1 MKRESERTKRRT
13 ERDERPQYQPPEALR
28 LRGVECGRG
37 ADCNDG
43 TGATN
48 TCSVGSGAWE
58 ECITG
63 NVFD

>member
-37 ADCNDG
+37 ANCNDG
-43 TGATN
+43 TGADE
-48 TCSVGSGAWE
+48 TCSAGSGAWE
-58 ECITG
+58 DCDTG
-63 NVFD
+63 SGFD